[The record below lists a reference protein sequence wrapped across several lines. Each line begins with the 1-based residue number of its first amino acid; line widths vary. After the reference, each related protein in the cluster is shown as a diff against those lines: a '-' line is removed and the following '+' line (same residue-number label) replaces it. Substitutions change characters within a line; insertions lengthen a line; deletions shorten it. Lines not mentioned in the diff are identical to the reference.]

1 MQAPGQT
8 PVFVVNSTPERQ
20 SGRKAQVANIMAAK
34 TVADVIRTCL
44 GPKAMLKMILDP
56 MGGILLTNDGNAIL
70 REIDVAHPAAKNMI
84 ELSRTQDEEVGDG
97 TTSVI
102 ILAGEILAHTLPLL
116 ERSIHPVRII
126 AGLNAALSTALA
138 TVDRISIPID
148 TSSESEMLALIKT
161 AIGTKF
167 VARWSDLMCALALK
181 AVRTVTM
188 SDSSETSAP
197 TTGLGGVPS
206 LNGMTT
212 IDIKR
217 YARVEKVQ
225 GGTIEDSQVL
235 SGVLINKDVTHPKMR
250 RRIAN
255 PRIIL
260 LDCPLEYKKGES
272 QTNIEISKE
281 EDWARIL
288 EIEEQQ
294 IKHMCERLIEF
305 KPDLVIAEK
314 GVSDLA
320 QHYLLKANITALRRV
335 RKSDNNRIARAV
347 GATIVNRIEDLRDS
361 DVGTRC
367 GMFYIEKLGD
377 EYFTFLTECTSPKA
391 CTILLRGPSKDILN
405 EIDRN
410 LADAM
415 AVARNVVLNPRLV
428 PGGGAVEMAV
438 ARALTESTA
447 GAEASGKDK
456 DVAGAAKGAVFRAV
470 AEALEVIPRTLV
482 QNSGGNAIRVLT
494 ELRAKHAA
502 GEYTWGID
510 GHAGKIAD
518 MKTYGLY
525 ESASVKIQ
533 TLKTAIEATRV
544 LLRVDDIV
552 QATRKDKQGG
562 IGGGGPP
569 SGQEMPDPEAEPEQ
583 P

>member
-1 MQAPGQT
+1 MQAPGQM
-8 PVFVVNSTPERQ
+8 PVFVMNTTPERQ
-20 SGRKAQVANIMAAK
+20 SGRKAQVANITAAK

-102 ILAGEILAHTLPLL
+102 ILAGEVLAHTLPLL

-126 AGLNAALSTALA
+126 AGLNAALATALE
-138 TVDRISIPID
+138 TVNRISIPID
-148 TSSESEMLALIKT
+148 PNSDEDMLALIKT

-167 VARWSDLMCALALK
+167 VARWSDLMCSLALK
-181 AVRTVTM
+181 AVRTVTQGG
-188 SDSSETSAP
+188 ETQSV
-197 TTGLGGVPS
+197 GGVQII
-206 LNGMTT
+206 NGMTT

-217 YARVEKVQ
+217 YARVEKVP
-225 GGTIEDSQVL
+225 GGTIEESQVL
-235 SGVLINKDVTHPKMR
+235 SGVLINKDITHPKMR

-288 EIEEQQ
+288 EIEEEQ
-294 IKHMCERLIEF
+294 IKKICEKLIEF
-305 KPDLVIAEK
+305 KPDLIITEK

-335 RKSDNNRIARAV
+335 RKSDNNRIARAT
-347 GATIVNRIEDLRDS
+347 GATIVNRVEDLRDS
-361 DVGTRC
+361 DVGTQC
-367 GMFYIEKLGD
+367 GMFYIEKMGD

-415 AVARNVVLNPRLV
+415 AVARNVVLNPRLI

-438 ARALTESTA
+438 ARALTESGATGVA
-447 GAEASGKDK
+447 GKEKE
-456 DVAGAAKGAVFRAV
+456 VAGAAQGAVFKAV
-470 AEALEVIPRTLV
+470 ADALEVIPRTLV
-482 QNSGGNAIRVLT
+482 QNAGGNAIRVLT

-502 GEYTWGID
+502 GEHTWGID
-510 GHAGKIAD
+510 GNVGKIAD

-552 QATRKDKQGG
+552 QATRKDKS
-562 IGGGGPP
+562 GGGGGGAPAVQDM
-569 SGQEMPDPEAEPEQ
+569 GQGPDGEGEPEMP
-583 P
+583 